1 MTTTVSPFNVV
12 FKIDDTGG
20 TPQDISAQ
28 VSEVTPSW
36 DMDLESV
43 EALGTQSKQYAA
55 IQDDGTISVKGYWS
69 AAIDGYI
76 GSPTNWRTSR
86 SIELGPDGSTSG
98 KVKVTCEVMI
108 KSYKPP
114 VAASKLN
121 EFTLELQKTGA
132 LTVGTYT

>member
-1 MTTTVSPFNVV
+1 MTTTVSPFNSV

-20 TPQDISAQ
+20 TLQDISAQ

-43 EALGTQSKQYAA
+43 EALGTQSKQYTA

-86 SIELGPDGSTSG
+86 SIELGPDGSASG

-114 VAASKLN
+114 VSASKLN
-121 EFTLELQKTGA
+121 EFTLDLQKTGT
-132 LTVGTYT
+132 LSVGTYT